1 MAPWGPGAITKI
13 AWGKV
18 YIPHCGI
25 YHGEQG
31 MNPIRTKST
40 GKTTG
45 KTHVVYMKAY
55 DIDMNEIPLD
65 RDLPRGRYVVVSVI
79 KREHPTYPYI
89 ARFFCVTVSEDGE
102 MYSEMVNQIALQTP
116 DVPTHEIGIAI
127 VNCEP

>member
-1 MAPWGPGAITKI
+1 
-13 AWGKV
+13 
-18 YIPHCGI
+18 
-25 YHGEQG
+25 

-55 DIDMNEIPLD
+55 DMDMNEIPLD
-65 RDLPRGRYVVVSVI
+65 RDLRDLPRGRYVVVSVI

-89 ARFFCVTVSEDGE
+89 VRFFCVTVSEDGE
-102 MYSEMVNQIALQTP
+102 MYSKMVNQIALQTP